1 MHSFVAIDRE
11 LLVEEHQLSE
21 QLGLLDLFV
30 GDGPLP
36 PQGIF
41 FDAIDFGFHAGNR
54 GESRRRK
61 TVLTYPAPTA
71 RGLPHA

>member
-1 MHSFVAIDRE
+1 VTECTGFVAIDRE

-21 QLGLLDLFV
+21 QLDLLDLIV
-30 GDGPLP
+30 GDGPHP
-36 PQGIF
+36 PRGIC

-61 TVLTYPAPTA
+61 
-71 RGLPHA
+71 RS